1 MTTTDKSRQ
10 VGMKAK
16 AQFMQFK
23 VKDVHVEVTP
33 DGKDTY
39 TADLLA
45 PFRQG
50 FSIYPTT
57 MFIHGS
63 DLVNAKEIYDYLAA
77 RKGQVVNLH
86 ITPRLKKDKEDDGE
100 FKSYWWNITGLQ
112 LEIGQPKPTAS
123 VPAKPDTGAED
134 EAEPLFPA
142 DTPEDEPPKQGQPKD
157 YWAAREAIIGM
168 SWAIDQA
175 RQVVLAVKP
184 PDGGFGDVDLS
195 RKVINEFLADVANL
209 APRFLGMRD
218 TLVEK
223 QKPKAAS

>member
-1 MTTTDKSRQ
+1 MTTTDKAAKPAI
-10 VGMKAK
+10 KAK

-77 RKGQVVNLH
+77 RKGQVVTLH
-86 ITPRLKKDKEDDGE
+86 TTPRLKKDKDDDGD

-112 LEIGQPKPTAS
+112 LEIGQPKTAVP
-123 VPAKPDTGAED
+123 VPAKPDTAFRAEGED
-134 EAEPLFPA
+134 EPLFP
-142 DTPEDEPPKQGQPKD
+142 DEPPKQGQPKD

-223 QKPKAAS
+223 QKPKGEGRP